1 MGQRLCPH
9 GSASRAGPA
18 ALGAASLPTDL
29 AGATVEF
36 DLEPQ
41 EAGRLVQAVEHAT
54 GRPLAQRRLQV
65 LKVFYCA
72 FQAGLWAMAAAES
85 QQRQAKER
93 SSRDADR
100 LKRLVAD
107 KAT

>member
-1 MGQRLCPH
+1 
-9 GSASRAGPA
+9 
-18 ALGAASLPTDL
+18 
-29 AGATVEF
+29 
-36 DLEPQ
+36 
-41 EAGRLVQAVEHAT
+41 
-54 GRPLAQRRLQV
+54 
-65 LKVFYCA
+65 
-72 FQAGLWAMAAAES
+72 MAAAES